1 MDSHDVSRGR
11 PGDYY
16 TVLNSVQQPVL
27 VLSIRSDV
35 LYPMAEQEELHRYLG
50 NAEMHIIESDEGH
63 DGFLLEQEQVGR
75 HVKRF
80 LKRVEGELS
89 MAHITSSVQAAG
101 LYSSEAM
108 KMQQKILELEK
119 EIELLQSKL

>member
-1 MDSHDVSRGR
+1 MDSHDISRGR
-11 PGDYY
+11 NGDYY
-16 TVLNSVQQPVL
+16 TALNSVQQPVL

-50 NAEMHIIESDEGH
+50 NAEMQVIESDEGH

-89 MAHITSSVQAAG
+89 MAQIASVHGGATE
-101 LYSSEAM
+101 L
-108 KMQQKILELEK
+108 QQKILELQK
-119 EIELLQSKL
+119 EIELLQSLAKL

>member
-1 MDSHDVSRGR
+1 LMDSHDVSRGR
-11 PGDYY
+11 GDYY
-16 TVLNSVQQPVL
+16 TALNSVQQPVL

-50 NAEMHIIESDEGH
+50 NAEMHTIESDEGH

-89 MAHITSSVQAAG
+89 MAQIANHTG
-101 LYSSEAM
+101 DYSSGAM
-108 KMQQKILELEK
+108 AMQQKIAELEK
-119 EIELLQSKL
+119 EIEALRMQSKL

>member
-1 MDSHDVSRGR
+1 MDSHDISRGR
-11 PGDYY
+11 AGDYH
-16 TVLNSVQQPVL
+16 TALNSVQQPVL

-50 NAEMHIIESDEGH
+50 NAEMHVIESDEEH

-89 MAHITSSVQAAG
+89 MAQIANRTSTYG
-101 LYSSEAM
+101 PGAM
-108 KMQQKILELEK
+108 EMQRRILELEK

>member
-1 MDSHDVSRGR
+1 MDSHDISRSR
-11 PGDYY
+11 NEDYY
-16 TVLNSVQQPVL
+16 TALNSVQQPVL

-50 NAEMHIIESDEGH
+50 NAEMQVIESDEGH

-89 MAHITSSVQAAG
+89 MAQIASSKIRATG
-101 LYSSEAM
+101 L
-108 KMQQKILELEK
+108 QQKILELE
-119 EIELLQSKL
+119 EQIELLQSKL